1 MGRGRPP
8 KRLGHV
14 DALSGDETAK
24 ARMKAIFETVA
35 GDLSVVEAC
44 GRLGVSET
52 RFFELRQQA
61 LDGMLEGL
69 APRPVG
75 RPPKEP
81 EEDEDVTRLKAQMA
95 WLEEELE
102 VSRTR
107 TIIALVNPDLLRDP
121 VVLSPEKKGSS
132 AKTTSRFS
140 PPRRDGRSGT

>member
-8 KRLGHV
+8 KGLGHV
-14 DALSGDETAK
+14 DALEGDAMSKE
-24 ARMKAIFETVA
+24 RMKAIFETVA

-44 GRLGVSET
+44 ARLEVGET
-52 RFFELRQQA
+52 RFHEPRQQA
-61 LDGMLEGL
+61 LTSMLEDL

-81 EEDEDVTRLKAQMA
+81 EESKDVTRLKAQVA

-107 TIIALVNPDLLRDP
+107 TVIAMVNPKLLREP
-121 VVLSPEKKGSS
+121 IVPSPQKKGSS
-132 AKTTSRFS
+132 AKKTSRFS
-140 PPRRDGRSGT
+140 PPRSDGRSGT